1 MKIFIQTH
9 SYLINMDNVAYFRA
23 FRTSEVREGCCF
35 RMTNG
40 RTIEATCSYDV
51 VIDALNS
58 HRYTSDTWES
68 RTCHQNMVIITLDY

>member
-23 FRTSEVREGCCF
+23 HHGSNGCCF

-68 RTCHQNMVIITLDY
+68 RTCHQNYVVITLDY

>member
-9 SYLINMDNVAYFRA
+9 SYLINMDNVAYFRS
-23 FRTSEVREGCCF
+23 FRKSEARVGCCF

-58 HRYTSDTWES
+58 HLYVRDTMS
-68 RTCHQNMVIITLDY
+68 IHRNMLIITLDY